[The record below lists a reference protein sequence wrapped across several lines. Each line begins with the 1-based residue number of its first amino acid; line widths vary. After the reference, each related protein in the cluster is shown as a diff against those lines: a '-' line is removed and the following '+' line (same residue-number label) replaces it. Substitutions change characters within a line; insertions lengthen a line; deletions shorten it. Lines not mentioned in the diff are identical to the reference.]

1 MTQMQNP
8 ANSVMFRSHEGV
20 AESSRPAAGGRHVGA
35 RGSERW
41 VKVLDQTR
49 CIGCHAC
56 TTACKSENEVP
67 LGVTRT
73 YVKSVDVGAYPN
85 VRRAFQVTRCNQCE
99 NPPCVSACPT
109 GAMYQRADGIVD
121 FDKKICIGCK
131 ACMAACPYD
140 AIFINPEDHS
150 AEKCNF
156 CAHRIEVG
164 LEPACVV
171 VCPTEA
177 IFIGNIKDPNS
188 RVAKV
193 VQREHVS
200 VRKGE
205 KHTRPALYYKGAHAA
220 TLDPIAAARPS
231 GSTFMWSEITE
242 SPKTVNSGH
251 PEKGHHNSSAA
262 AKLSYDIAHSVPW
275 GWKVSLYTWT
285 KGVAA
290 GFYPFILLLSYFGKL
305 SFGSEMTRVI
315 GPIVSLAFL
324 AITGVLLI
332 VDLKHPERFYLLFT
346 HPQWK
351 SWLVR
356 GGVIITVY
364 GATLL
369 GSLALGVTGNSSDI
383 KYLAPVTLIFG
394 ALTALY
400 TAFLFA
406 QSKARDLWQSPLLG
420 PILLVQ
426 AALIGSGLTALLHHY
441 LGAESYR
448 YASDVFLAALV
459 THTIFVLAEI
469 SITHPTA
476 GAHLAVYEMTRATMA
491 KFFWFGVIAIA
502 LGFLFVVSPVVGVV
516 IALVGLLSYEH
527 AFVQSGQRVPLA

>member
-1 MTQMQNP
+1 MQNP
-8 ANSVMFRSHEGV
+8 VNSVMFRSHEGV
-20 AESSRPAAGGRHVGA
+20 VENARPSAGGRDVGS
-35 RGSERW
+35 RGPERW

-73 YVKSVDVGAYPN
+73 YVKSVDVGSYPN

-99 NPPCVSACPT
+99 NPPCVTACPT

-121 FDKKICIGCK
+121 FDKRICIGCK

-156 CAHRIEVG
+156 CAHRIEIG
-164 LEPACVV
+164 LEPACVA

-188 RVAKV
+188 RVSKV

-200 VRKGE
+200 VRKAE
-205 KHTRPALYYKGAHAA
+205 KHTRPGLFYKGAHAA
-220 TLDPIAAARPS
+220 TLDPIAATRPG
-231 GSTFMWSEITE
+231 GSTFMWSELKDST
-242 SPKTVNSGH
+242 KTVNSGH

-262 AKLSYDIAHSVPW
+262 AKLSYDISHSVPW

-290 GFYPFILLLSYFGKL
+290 GFFPFVLLLSYFAKL
-305 SFGSEMTRVI
+305 SFSSEMTRVI
-315 GPIVSLAFL
+315 GPVVSLVFL
-324 AITGVLLI
+324 GITGVLLI

-356 GGVIITVY
+356 GGVIISLY
-364 GATLL
+364 GAALALSLLL
-369 GSLALGVTGNSSDI
+369 GFTHNSGYVKDLG
-383 KYLAPVTLIFG
+383 PVTIVLG
-394 ALTALY
+394 ALTAVY

-420 PILLVQ
+420 PMLLVQ
-426 AALIGSGLTALLHHY
+426 AALIGSGGVALLHSY
-441 LGAESYR
+441 LSVTSYR
-448 YASDVFLAALV
+448 WAADVFLTMLV
-459 THTIFVLAEI
+459 LHTLFVFAEI
-469 SITHPTA
+469 LIPHPTA
-476 GAHLAVYEMTRATMA
+476 GAHLAVFEMTRSTMA
-491 KFFWFGVIAIA
+491 KFFWFGVAAIA
-502 LGFLFVVSPVVGVV
+502 LGFLFILSPLVGVS
-516 IALVGLLSYEH
+516 IALLGLLSYEH
-527 AFVQSGQRVPLA
+527 AFVQSAQRVPLA